1 MGKEFRGKGIEVA
14 LGPMM
19 NLGRVPQ
26 VCGFSADVLSV
37 VNEISREEGTGKV
50 SAQILSWPEKLHMR
64 PSLVC
69 RAQAYKLLRNTMSIS
84 MLIREKRI
92 VPKLINSLFLANKN
106 MLG

>member
-69 RAQAYKLLRNTMSIS
+69 KALVFRLALNTISAMS
-84 MLIREKRI
+84 KRGTE
-92 VPKLINSLFLANKN
+92 SL
-106 MLG
+106 